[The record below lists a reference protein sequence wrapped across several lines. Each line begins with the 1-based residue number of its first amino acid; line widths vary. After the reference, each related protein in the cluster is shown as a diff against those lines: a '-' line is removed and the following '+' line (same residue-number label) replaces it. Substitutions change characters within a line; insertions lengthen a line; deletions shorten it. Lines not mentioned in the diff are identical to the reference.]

1 MEDQSL
7 PQRGYTHSISK
18 RVSGGSGASLGG
30 SGSFGRAADAAVHE
44 VAAQGA
50 VAAVDGKQ

>member
-1 MEDQSL
+1 MEDQAL

-18 RVSGGSGASLGG
+18 RVSGDAGGSGAG
-30 SGSFGRAADAAVHE
+30 SGSFGRAADAAMHE
-44 VAAQGA
+44 AAAEGA

>member
-1 MEDQSL
+1 MEDQAL

-18 RVSGGSGASLGG
+18 RVSGGSGVSGGG
-30 SGSFGRAADAAVHE
+30 SGSFSRAADAAIHE
-44 VAAQGA
+44 AAAEGA